1 MKRKVFFIA
10 AILFG
15 LLFISSCKSREDQVI
30 SQLDDLSERVEKNSK
45 NFDSNDWKSALA
57 EFEQIHKEMADCDF
71 TKEELREIGRK
82 EGKLA
87 LILAKEGAK
96 TAGSHL
102 HELMEGIGSFTEGF
116 KEGFES
122 EFNEKDFEKLGNDM
136 EKMGNDLEKELNGL
150 MDGLAK

>member
-1 MKRKVFFIA
+1 
-10 AILFG
+10 
-15 LLFISSCKSREDQVI
+15 
-30 SQLDDLSERVEKNSK
+30 K

-96 TAGSHL
+96 AAGSHL
-102 HELMEGIGSFTEGF
+102 NELMEGIGSFSEGF
-116 KEGFES
+116 KEGFVS
-122 EFNEKDFEKLGNDM
+122 EFDENDFEKLGNDL
-136 EKMGNDLEKELNGL
+136 EKMGNDLEKELNSL
-150 MDGLAK
+150 MEGWGK